1 MREVRQRNVAL
12 ILARE
17 LAVNLVTPILVWDEE
32 GTLVYFNEPAQAIIG
47 RAYHDMSDLR
57 VEELRQF
64 QPEDLDGNPIE
75 LSDMA
80 SSVALA
86 SKQPA
91 HRMIRITGLDGV
103 RRTIEVTAYP
113 LLTRG
118 NEFAGAVAIFWEQG
132 SGS

>member
-17 LAVNLVTPILVWDEE
+17 LAVNLVTPILIWDEE

-47 RAYHDMSDLR
+47 RAYNDMSDLR

-75 LSDMA
+75 MSELA

-86 SKQPA
+86 EKRPA
-91 HRMIRITGLDGV
+91 HKVMCMTGLDGV

-113 LLTRG
+113 LLMRG
-118 NEFAGAVAIFWEQG
+118 NEFAGAVAIFWEQETD
-132 SGS
+132 